1 MSIDAITII
10 DGGLGRELAKRG
22 TPFRQPEWSALA
34 MIEAP
39 EIVRDVH
46 RAFIQ
51 SGAAVITTNS
61 YALVP
66 FHIGE
71 ERFAAQAQVLAAA
84 SGEMARAAVTLE
96 GAATKVAGSI
106 PPLFGSYR
114 ADLFD
119 ADHVE
124 DIATPLI
131 KGLNPYVDFWLAETQ
146 SLIAES
152 IAVRELLNTL
162 DTDNKPL
169 WVSFTLEDSEHLDV
183 PRLRSGETVKE
194 AVTKMADINV
204 EAILFNCCQP
214 EVIDQALDVA
224 QSVLQ
229 DKNAMHIKL
238 GAYANAF
245 PPQPKDATANDG
257 LDEVRDDLTPPAYL
271 VWAKK
276 WQTQGASLIGG
287 CCGIGPEHIQALSQ
301 HFTGTLTTDTLTTG
315 TSTK

>member
-1 MSIDAITII
+1 MPITTTTII
-10 DGGLGRELAKRG
+10 DGGMGRELAKRG
-22 TPFRQPEWSALA
+22 APFRQPEWSALA

-46 RAFIQ
+46 RAYIQ

-71 ERFAAQAQVLAAA
+71 ERFAAQAQDLAAA

-96 GAATKVAGSI
+96 GTETKVAGSI

-119 ADHVE
+119 AEQVE

-131 KGLNPYVDFWLAETQ
+131 QGLSPYVDLWLIETQ

-152 IAVRELLNTL
+152 TAVSKLLRTL
-162 DTDNKPL
+162 DTEHKPL
-169 WVSFTLEDSEHLDV
+169 WVAFTLEDSMDIDV
-183 PRLRSGETVKE
+183 PRLRSGETVAA
-194 AVTKMADINV
+194 AVAAMAALNV

-214 EVIDQALDVA
+214 DVIEQALDVA
-224 QSVLQ
+224 QTILQ
-229 DKNAMHIKL
+229 EKEAAHIEL

-245 PPQPKDATANDG
+245 PPQPKNAAANDT
-257 LDEVRDDLTPPAYL
+257 LNEVRDDLTPPAYL
-271 VWAKK
+271 LWAQK
-276 WQTQGASLIGG
+276 WQAQGATLIGG
-287 CCGIGPEHIQALSQ
+287 CCGIGPDHIQELSQ
-301 HFTGTLTTDTLTTG
+301 HFAL
-315 TSTK
+315 TSTT